1 MLALK
6 MMASCPPST
15 ASQFQINTAT
25 IVKEVSVIPVPGYRL
40 VLVRQHL
47 LLRVPGS
54 VRLLL

>member
-25 IVKEVSVIPVPGYRL
+25 TVKEVSMIPGPGYRL
-40 VLVRQHL
+40 VLARQYL
-47 LLRVPGS
+47 LLRVPQS
-54 VRLLL
+54 VRVLL